1 MRLAWSGLEKTFW
14 PVISDS
20 AFGCL
25 LDRGRR
31 QVEPNIGP
39 KLSPKWA
46 QVAPNMAL
54 TWAQIA
60 LELAQAG
67 PSRPKS
73 TQVGPK
79 VAQTGPKVAQTG
91 PKLVPSWPQVGPPGS
106 RWGRFWPFELLLA
119 PLGPSLGCSWA
130 ALGPLLAAL
139 GPLWD
144 RCWPTSDLSRA
155 ALGASWGSLE
165 ASGTLLDSPMRI
177 LSKSYSRRRQEHD
190 FQDLGGSKLAL
201 SWPKLT

>member
-46 QVAPNMAL
+46 QVAPKMAL
-54 TWAQIA
+54 TWAQIGT
-60 LELAQAG
+60 ELAPAG

-79 VAQTGPKVAQTG
+79 VAQTGPKMA
-91 PKLVPSWPQVGPPGS
+91 PSRPQVGPN
-106 RWGRFWPFELLLA
+106 LA
-119 PLGPSLGCSWA
+119 QVGL
-130 ALGPLLAAL
+130 
-139 GPLWD
+139 
-144 RCWPTSDLSRA
+144 
-155 ALGASWGSLE
+155 
-165 ASGTLLDSPMRI
+165 
-177 LSKSYSRRRQEHD
+177 
-190 FQDLGGSKLAL
+190 
-201 SWPKLT
+201 

>member
-46 QVAPNMAL
+46 QVAPKMAL

-91 PKLVPSWPQVGPPGS
+91 PKMAPSRPQVDP
-106 RWGRFWPFELLLA
+106 
-119 PLGPSLGCSWA
+119 
-130 ALGPLLAAL
+130 
-139 GPLWD
+139 
-144 RCWPTSDLSRA
+144 
-155 ALGASWGSLE
+155 
-165 ASGTLLDSPMRI
+165 
-177 LSKSYSRRRQEHD
+177 
-190 FQDLGGSKLAL
+190 KLAQVGL
-201 SWPKLT
+201 

>member
-1 MRLAWSGLEKTFW
+1 MIIYYYFLYHHYYYYYYYQPFDRRRSTTTVSWTCPLVRLAWSGLEKTFW

-79 VAQTGPKVAQTG
+79 VAQTGPKLTQTG
-91 PKLVPSWPQVGPPGS
+91 PKL
-106 RWGRFWPFELLLA
+106 A
-119 PLGPSLGCSWA
+119 P
-130 ALGPLLAAL
+130 
-139 GPLWD
+139 
-144 RCWPTSDLSRA
+144 
-155 ALGASWGSLE
+155 
-165 ASGTLLDSPMRI
+165 
-177 LSKSYSRRRQEHD
+177 
-190 FQDLGGSKLAL
+190 
-201 SWPKLT
+201 SWPKLAHLGSKFGFIEGQGCSKNGSRRDHGGPRSPGWLQGWLWEPKIALSRANIDLK